1 MMALKPCDMK
11 RLLVVDDDATF
22 RRLYAAIAEFEF
34 PGIEIDTAVNGAEAL
49 ERFEEEHHGVVVMD
63 LRMPIMDGMTAFFE
77 IRQKCEKKKW
87 AMPAV
92 VFCSAFLP
100 PEPLK
105 AVIGDGTPRC
115 LIKKP
120 MTEAELVDAVRARL
134 GSGK

>member
-1 MMALKPCDMK
+1 MK

-34 PGIEIDTAVNGAEAL
+34 PGVEVDTAVNGAEAL
-49 ERFEEEHHGVVVMD
+49 EIFGEEHHGVVVMD
-63 LRMPIMDGMTAFFE
+63 LRMPVMDGMTAYFE
-77 IRQKCEKKKW
+77 IEQKCKKKKW

-105 AVIGDGTPRC
+105 AVIAEGTPHC
-115 LIKKP
+115 LVKKP
-120 MTEAELVDAVRARL
+120 MTEAELVGAVRERL
-134 GSGK
+134 GSAK